1 MGRLLAVIKAGSASP
16 TAVSP
21 RETAGSHVEPLSE
34 RELEVLRLIASGA
47 SNRDIARKLFVS
59 LATVKTHINN
69 IYRKLEVR
77 TRTQAVARAR
87 ESKLLQ

>member
-1 MGRLLAVIKAGSASP
+1 MGQLLAAIRAGSASP

-77 TRTQAVARAR
+77 TRTQALARAR
-87 ESKLLQ
+87 ELDLLQ